1 MDERTVP
8 SLSRRTLAASALG
21 AGEPT
26 TRALTPAIHVATTYI
41 RDEDSNYSTGF
52 VYGRSDNI
60 SIHQAEALI
69 AELEQASEAMLFSSG
84 TAAATAVFLS
94 LAPTHVVAP
103 KIMYWGLRQWL
114 RDLPRYG
121 HEVTF
126 VDMSDLDAVRTAII
140 PGKTG
145 LVWIETPSN
154 PTWTITD
161 IRAVSACAHLA
172 GATVCVDSTVSTP
185 VLTRPLDCGGDLVVH
200 SATKYLNGHSDVVA
214 GVIATDR
221 RDAAWA
227 RIKDVR
233 QRLGAFLGPFDAFL
247 LLRGLRTLDLRIRAQ
262 CQTAALLAE
271 RLRVHPA
278 VKTVLYPGLPDHPGH
293 AIAVRQ
299 MNGGFGG
306 MLSIRL
312 GDRTEAITVAARVR
326 LWRRATSFGGVESLI
341 EHRASIEGRNSP
353 CPDDLLRLSA
363 GLEDPDE
370 LYRDLLQAL
379 SVTRSSGRS

>member
-312 GDRTEAITVAARVR
+312 GDRTEAIAVAARVR